1 MRFFYKPTS
10 FIFFCGLILFCYGLL
25 TENSFSILYRLVVA
39 SICFSLIILAGAAY
53 ISRSL
58 WWPYLLGRL
67 NQHTD
72 HIDTLSERHA
82 GWWILLASGLCLY
95 VELLIIRW
103 HASCFSLFAHFK
115 NISLLS
121 CFLGLGIGY
130 TLGRRRPLTTPLLLP
145 ALSIQIIVLQLL
157 RTSKI
162 QYLLMNPIK
171 EQFAHGLIHIS
182 TPSQNYVVYGFLII
196 VFLFNMLTFIP
207 LGQLAS
213 RLMLKRP
220 ALVAY
225 GWNLMGSLFGIGLFS
240 ILAYAWFPPT
250 IWLLLG
256 SIGILIFLSREFITL
271 AISAIS
277 VASALLLL
285 SVPPPKGV
293 SHLYSPY
300 QIVTVFSEKG
310 HPITLRVNHIY
321 HQRILDLSHEA
332 QLKNVSV
339 RKTAEYYGLPYLL
352 KPHPDRVLIVGSG
365 TGNDV
370 AAALRRGAKQVD
382 AVEIDPAILHFG
394 KSLHPEKPYENK
406 RVNAIVNDARNFI
419 RRTKEKYDM
428 IVYGLLDSH
437 TMPTG
442 MANTRLDSF
451 VYTVEAFREAR
462 AKLKHDGII
471 CMSFSIFSRQHGRKL
486 FLMLQEAFDGMKPRV
501 YSSNYDYAF
510 TYVIGP
516 GMVHVPGNVIV
527 PFREATDW
535 FDDKNIVTDLS
546 TDDWPFF
553 YMPLRIYPT
562 SYMLMVGI
570 LIVVSL
576 LCVKEIV
583 PKSGEKLSASCFF
596 LGAGFMLV
604 ETKGIT
610 ELGLNFG
617 NTWMVISVVITSI
630 LLMAFLANLT
640 VAKLG
645 APHPLITYGLLI
657 GSLLA
662 GFSLVQI
669 NLTALPFALGKIC
682 MAFLLTL
689 PLFFSGIAFSTELSR
704 YTQVPSALSS
714 NLMGAMFGGFLE
726 YNSMYFGFRSLYLFA
741 IGIYC
746 LAFFST
752 YRTTKTV

>member
-10 FIFFCGLILFCYGLL
+10 LIFFCGLILFYYGLL
-25 TENSFSILYRLVVA
+25 TETSLSILYRLVAA
-39 SICFSLIILAGAAY
+39 SICVTLIILAIVAY
-53 ISRSL
+53 INRSL

-72 HIDTLSERHA
+72 HIDTLSDRHA
-82 GWWILLASGLCLY
+82 GWWILLASGLGLY
-95 VELLIIRW
+95 IELLIIRW
-103 HASCFSLFAHFK
+103 HASCFTLFAHFK
-115 NISLLS
+115 NISLIS

-130 TLGRRRPLTTPLLLP
+130 TMGRRRPLTTPLLLP
-145 ALSIQIIVLQLL
+145 ALAIQIISFQVLKD
-157 RTSKI
+157 SKI
-162 QYLLMNPIK
+162 QYLLLNPIK
-171 EQFAHGLIHIS
+171 EQSAHGLVPIS
-182 TPSQNYVVYGFLII
+182 SSNQSYIIYGFLII
-196 VFLFNMLTFIP
+196 IFLFNMLTLIP

-213 RLMLKRP
+213 RIMLRRSP
-220 ALVAY
+220 LVAY
-225 GWNLMGSLFGIGLFS
+225 GWNLMGSLVGIGLFS
-240 ILAYAWFPPT
+240 ILAYAWYPPT

-256 SIGILIFLSREFITL
+256 SIGVLLFLRGEFVTL
-271 AISAIS
+271 AISGIS

-310 HPITLRVNHIY
+310 HPITLRVNHFY

-332 QLKNVSV
+332 QSKNGSL
-339 RKTAEYYGLPYLL
+339 RKIAKYYGLPYLL

-370 AAALRRGAKQVD
+370 AAALRGGAKQVD

-394 KSLHPEKPYENK
+394 KRLHPEKPYENK

-419 RRTKEKYDM
+419 RRTGENYDV

-437 TMPTG
+437 TMTSG

-462 AKLKHDGII
+462 AKLKHDGIV
-471 CMSFSIFSRQHGRKL
+471 CMSFSIFSREHGRKL
-486 FLMLQEAFDGMKPRV
+486 FLMLEEAFDGMKPRV
-501 YSSNYDYAF
+501 YSSIYDYAF

-527 PFREATDW
+527 PFREATQWIDNK
-535 FDDKNIVTDLS
+535 DIVTDLS

-576 LCVKEIV
+576 LCVKQIV
-583 PKSGEKLSASCFF
+583 PRSGEKLSASCFF

-640 VAKLG
+640 VSKLG
-645 APHPLITYGLLI
+645 TPHLLITYGLLI
-657 GSLLA
+657 GSLFA
-662 GFSLVQI
+662 GFFFAQI
-669 NLTALPFALGKIC
+669 DLTVLPFALGKIC
-682 MAFLLTL
+682 MAFLLTV
-689 PLFFSGIAFSTELSR
+689 PLFFSGIAFSTELLR
-704 YTQVPSALSS
+704 HTQVPSALSS
-714 NLMGAMFGGFLE
+714 NLMGAMLGGFLE
-726 YNSMYFGFRSLYLFA
+726 YNSMYFGFRNLYLLA

-746 LAFFST
+746 LALFST
-752 YRTTKTV
+752 FRTNKTV